1 MGDKVNGL
9 VIMEEI
15 LVGVDHEVAD
25 GFNDLIEDCGDK
37 SWKQGEDKELIM

>member
-1 MGDKVNGL
+1 MEEIGDKVNGL

-15 LVGVDHEVAD
+15 LVGVDGEVAD

-37 SWKQGEDKELIM
+37 S